1 MTFKLG
7 VVLLLPFLL
16 AAALAS
22 ASCGGGGDGDG
33 DLDADADVNTD
44 ADLDGDAD
52 GEPDCDVD
60 ADGDA
65 DVDGDVDG
73 DLDVDSDA
81 DLDISD
87 ADGSADA
94 ESDAPDADVDVD
106 APDND
111 NCITGEPFPEDPR
124 LADLIRLYNEANC
137 ALNGGDGYIAYSN
150 REAILSQNEPAVIA
164 SYLVMYQ
171 ATSSVEYLRIAINHA
186 DAILAWRDDVTGL
199 LDYSG
204 ASPPAWSDAHYNAD
218 PDDDRAYPYALE
230 SGELVYP
237 IADLA
242 QIVINDSA
250 LHGLVH
256 PIGRS
261 YLDIALGY
269 RDRVAETLAFHAE
282 RFHTEDGL
290 DHPLGWFSVRPD
302 ADFLDGL
309 PPGRPLP
316 LNMDSAMGRAHL
328 MLWLAFRDDEPD
340 RASGHLDVARR
351 LAYYALLEME
361 WVAATE
367 AYRWHYWPLMSY
379 YPEGYVDNGGN
390 TSWEDLSHAALTVEL
405 AWLCWHHGAGIFY
418 DEELRRLSRTLR
430 LHLLGEPPFV
440 HRRVDGSG
448 DALEQRYQLGVWLKL
463 IEAEPEHTADTYRR
477 IYETLIDHMGLGPD
491 ALGSASGLL
500 ALAELVRS
508 WDPAYVP

>member
-7 VVLLLPFLL
+7 VVLLLPLLL

-22 ASCGGGGDGDG
+22 ASCGGGGDRDG
-33 DLDADADVNTD
+33 DLDADADGD
-44 ADLDGDAD
+44 ADLDI
-52 GEPDCDVD
+52 D
-60 ADGDA
+60 ADGDLDS
-65 DVDGDVDG
+65 DVNGDVDG
-73 DLDVDSDA
+73 DLDIDSDA
-81 DLDISD
+81 DLY
-87 ADGSADA
+87 ADA
-94 ESDAPDADVDVD
+94 EPDRDDADADDIPDADAPDGDTEAVS
-106 APDND
+106 ND

-124 LADLIRLYNEANC
+124 LSDLVRRYNEANC
-137 ALNGGDGYIAYSN
+137 ALNDGNGYIAYSN

-164 SYLVMYQ
+164 SYLVMYR
-171 ATSSVEYLRIAINHA
+171 ATGSVEYLRIAVNHA
-186 DAILAWRDDVTGL
+186 DAILAWRDDVTGAV
-199 LDYSG
+199 DYSG
-204 ASPPAWSDAHYNAD
+204 ASPPAWGNAHYNAD

-242 QIVINDSA
+242 QTVINDSE

-256 PIGRS
+256 PTGRT

-290 DHPLGWFSVRPD
+290 EHPLGWFSVRPD

-316 LNMDSAMGRAHL
+316 LNMDSAMGRAHM
-328 MLWLAFRDDEPD
+328 MLWLAYRDDQPE
-340 RASGHLDVARR
+340 RASGHLEVVQR
-351 LAYYALLEME
+351 LAFYALLEME
-361 WVAATE
+361 FVAATE
-367 AYRWHYWPLMSY
+367 GYRWHYWPLMSY

-390 TSWEDLSHAALTVEL
+390 TSFEDLSHAAITVEF
-405 AWLCWHHGAGIFY
+405 AWFCWHHGAGIFY

-448 DALEQRYQLGVWLKL
+448 DALEQRYQLGVWLRL
-463 IEAEPEHTADTYRR
+463 IEAEPEHAADTYRR

-508 WDPAYVP
+508 WDAAYLP